1 MGQSGARILDRS
13 GAKILVWR
21 EKIGARRTNQKSGVN
36 QREKYII
43 IIFNINDYY
52 RVDKAESEIR

>member
-1 MGQSGARILDRS
+1 MVQ
-13 GAKILVWR
+13 R
-21 EKIGARRTNQKSGVN
+21 ENIRARRTNQKSGVN

-52 RVDKAESEIR
+52 RVDKAES